1 MKGARLTSELTCAAF
16 AVHKVESAV
25 FIIIIIIIIIIIN
38 VIINIIPLFSFFSS
52 SFHPHSIASVIIPA
66 ILSFYR
72 VFHAPVPSR
81 SYLPRCRCI
90 ICFVPV
96 FERLV
101 FLLSYFL
108 RHGKGHQH
116 FLPSLRNQPMCQ
128 IHVSLHFADQILLFW
143 ATG

>member
-1 MKGARLTSELTCAAF
+1 MKGARLTSELICAAF

-25 FIIIIIIIIIIIN
+25 FFLIIIINNINIIIIIII
-38 VIINIIPLFSFFSS
+38 IIPLFSFFSS
-52 SFHPHSIASVIIPA
+52 SFHPHSIASVLIPA

-72 VFHAPVPSR
+72 VLHAPVPSR

-90 ICFVPV
+90 ICFVPDV
-96 FERLV
+96 ERLV

-116 FLPSLRNQPMCQ
+116 FFT
-128 IHVSLHFADQILLFW
+128 IVA
-143 ATG
+143 